1 MTATLTKLKINFVLT
16 VPESST
22 TEGQLFRILIPAKY
36 KQHIK
41 AIRCQHHFETI
52 EKFLHILRGIYSSF
66 QLLFRGICI
75 LCSVHRRRIY
85 IEDKA
90 KVVAASWGTEL
101 LHLLA
106 ALAILHQDDLKN
118 RMNCFLFCINPSSI
132 RVQYHRRDM
141 SFS

>member
-1 MTATLTKLKINFVLT
+1 MTATLTKLKINFVPT

-52 EKFLHILRGIYSSF
+52 EKFLHIFRRIYSSF
-66 QLLFRGICI
+66 QLLFRGICTVYCA

-85 IEDKA
+85 TEDKA

-101 LHLLA
+101 LKFLA
-106 ALAILHQDDLKN
+106 ALAILHEDNLKN
-118 RMNCFLFCINPSSI
+118 RLFCIRTS
-132 RVQYHRRDM
+132 
-141 SFS
+141 

>member
-1 MTATLTKLKINFVLT
+1 MCSLYLKA
-16 VPESST
+16 PQQRASSF
-22 TEGQLFRILIPAKY
+22 EFLSLQNISSISRPLDVNIILKQLKNS
-36 KQHIK
+36 
-41 AIRCQHHFETI
+41 C
-52 EKFLHILRGIYSSF
+52 IYSGGFTRASNF
-66 QLLFRGICI
+66 FSVAYVYCAV
-75 LCSVHRRRIY
+75 CSVHRRRIY